1 MTFGFASCTDNF
13 QRWGWDNLVGDDL
26 RQPPH
31 AWRHHQQEKQDWMFY
46 WQYQFKYIFDIPIRT
61 NKVEILF
68 VTNNAATSTGWSIN
82 WTAASGLEHLMIKKG
97 HFVVLHSSGLPPPPP
112 TSSSSPTCP
121 TTSGSDPN
129 SECSFPFIF
138 WGVTWTGC
146 TTVDGDPRPWCATE
160 TDAFGHPITDGDG
173 TFSAWGYCHA
183 SCPIDQGLRIILV
196 F

>member
-1 MTFGFASCTDNF
+1 MSLNTIV
-13 QRWGWDNLVGDDL
+13 L
-26 RQPPH
+26 
-31 AWRHHQQEKQDWMFY
+31 K
-46 WQYQFKYIFDIPIRT
+46 
-61 NKVEILF
+61 
-68 VTNNAATSTGWSIN
+68 
-82 WTAASGLEHLMIKKG
+82 HLMTKKG
-97 HFVVLHSSGLPPPPP
+97 QVVVLHASSSG
-112 TSSSSPTCP
+112 SSPICS

-183 SCPIDQGLRIILV
+183 SCPIDQGLRIIL
-196 F
+196 FF